1 MYKRKNF
8 IVFGVLTLMLF
19 GCSDNNA
26 LDNSNND
33 DTNTGTTPVRYESKQ
48 EQNDRQGITNES
60 PRVQNTS
67 PLSEKPDT
75 GDSFT
80 DPYTNE
86 EAVYIYNELIKREE
100 IMQAQVAS
108 TKDRIVVAVMF
119 KKQHFNHDSKPNGN
133 DIENMVREIVP
144 NTRKDIVV
152 YTDNIEWDKR
162 KNDNARLKDRK
173 NNE

>member
-1 MYKRKNF
+1 MFKRKVF
-8 IVFGVLTLMLF
+8 IVFGATLMLL

-33 DTNTGTTPVRYESKQ
+33 TNIDTAPVRYESRQ
-48 EQNDRQGITNES
+48 EQNERRGLTNQLS
-60 PRVQNTS
+60 PEQDGS
-67 PLSEKPDT
+67 PLNEQTDME
-75 GDSFT
+75 DNFT

-86 EAVYIYNELIKREE
+86 EAVHIYNELMKREE

-108 TKDRIVVAVMF
+108 TEDRIIVSVMF
-119 KKQHFNHDSKPNGN
+119 KKQHFNHESKPNGM
-133 DIENMVREIVP
+133 DVENAVREIVP
-144 NTRKDIVV
+144 NTKKDIVV

-162 KNDNARLKDRK
+162 KNDNARLKDRQ